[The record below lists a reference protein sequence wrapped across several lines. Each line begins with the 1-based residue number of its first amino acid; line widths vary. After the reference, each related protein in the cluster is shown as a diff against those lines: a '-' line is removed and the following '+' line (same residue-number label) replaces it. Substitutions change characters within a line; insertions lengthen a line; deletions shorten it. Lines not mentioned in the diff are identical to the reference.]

1 MECDTHAS
9 HRLTAY
15 MHLLKAIMKYHFS
28 GTFILPT
35 FDMVEQ
41 KYVTA
46 EVFLESKILKPP
58 KAGAKASKEAI
69 EMWTEVS
76 LASGDMYAEPSA
88 RKPGHQSANNCTV
101 RGYRNI

>member
-1 MECDTHAS
+1 
-9 HRLTAY
+9 

-46 EVFLESKILKPP
+46 EVVLESKILKPP

-76 LASGDMYAEPSA
+76 LETFTASGDMYAEPSA
-88 RKPGHQSANNCTV
+88 RKPGHQSANNSTV